1 MAVHMPLV
9 DASATWPPKGS
20 AMTEAIRHTD
30 WSQTPLGSSHQWS
43 ACLRIAITTALD
55 SPLPT
60 IVLWGPELLQIYND
74 AYRPILGLRH
84 PAAMGQA
91 TRDCWPEV
99 WQFNQ
104 PIYHQVI
111 ESGQTVHLEDQAY
124 VIEPSGV
131 PEARYF
137 TVTYAPLRDE
147 GGAVRG
153 VTVIAVETTQRV
165 LMERENQALQQAS
178 RFVDDQLRQMF
189 AQAPNFLIVLKGP
202 DHVFEIVN
210 AAGKALFSGRDVIG
224 KSVLQSRLRRNPR
237 QCVQDR
243 QNLFGVQ
250 SAGFLRRTRRAIGRF
265 DRWLRGRQVRGLRL
279 PTDQG
284 RAWPGFW
291 HFHQWQ

>member
-1 MAVHMPLV
+1 
-9 DASATWPPKGS
+9 
-20 AMTEAIRHTD
+20 
-30 WSQTPLGSSHQWS
+30 
-43 ACLRIAITTALD
+43 
-55 SPLPT
+55 
-60 IVLWGPELLQIYND
+60 
-74 AYRPILGLRH
+74 LGLRH
-84 PAAMGQA
+84 PTAIGQA

-111 ESGQTVHLEDQAY
+111 GSGQTVHLEDQAY

-178 RFVDDQLRQMF
+178 RFADDQLRQMF
-189 AQAPNFLIVLKGP
+189 AQAPNFMIVLKGP

-210 AAGKALFSGRDVIG
+210 VAGKALFSGRDVIG
-224 KSVLQSRLRRNPR
+224 KSVLQSFPEVAAQGFVEILDSVYKSGETYLASNRLVSFAAPGAPLNDSINGSAVDMYVDFVY
-237 QCVQDR
+237 QQIKDAHGQVSGIFISGSDVTEHQLASLALNN
-243 QNLFGVQ
+243 NLQHLQAAEARYAFQ
-250 SAGFLRRTRRAIGRF
+250 
-265 DRWLRGRQVRGLRL
+265 LRL
-279 PTDQG
+279 ADCLRSSPV
-284 RAWPGFW
+284 RNK
-291 HFHQWQ
+291 